1 MKITKDN
8 FVWLIVT
15 DNAEEIWDKKIFDL
29 YILYDDDS
37 ESLVENYKELVLAI
51 DNGQE
56 IGIEVGQYFYYI
68 NEYGKFLGHLK
79 LVADEKN

>member
-15 DNAEEIWDKKIFDL
+15 DNAVEIWDKKVFDL

-51 DNGQE
+51 DNGLQ
-56 IGIEVGQYFYYI
+56 IGIEVGHI
-68 NEYGKFLGHLK
+68 ELK
-79 LVADEKN
+79 PKQ

>member
-1 MKITKDN
+1 MIKVTKDN

-15 DNAEEIWDKKIFDL
+15 DNAEEIWDKKVFDL

-56 IGIEVGQYFYYI
+56 IGIEVG
-68 NEYGKFLGHLK
+68 HLK

>member
-15 DNAEEIWDKKIFDL
+15 DNAEEIWDKKVFDL

-37 ESLVENYKELVLAI
+37 ESLVENYKQLVYAI
-51 DNGQE
+51 DDGQE
-56 IGIEVGQYFYYI
+56 IGIEVG
-68 NEYGKFLGHLK
+68 HLK
-79 LVADEKN
+79 LVADERN

>member
-15 DNAEEIWDKKIFDL
+15 DNAEEIWDKEVFDL

-37 ESLVENYKELVLAI
+37 ESLVENYKQLILAI
-51 DNGQE
+51 NEGFD
-56 IGIEVGQYFYYI
+56 IGIEVG
-68 NEYGKFLGHLK
+68 HLK
-79 LVADEKN
+79 LVKDERTNNL